1 MDEADLDQTRLRKR
15 QVEVLT
21 RALSQFVALKSSGE
35 GWEPVA
41 PAAGRWAPHTGAG
54 GDVGVQMGKRAVV
67 DSANKRSDIYRMTAS
82 IPLDPGVSRDTQ
94 GPFSAYLSELRDWQ
108 AVLECP
114 GIRSMWNYFL
124 SSSSTLE
131 MLDANTT
138 ITRSILRSPV
148 PGRTKEFA
156 HQRDLLTVE
165 TSLVDPTTV
174 VYISTSLPTTLDD
187 PAYLREEPPFKR
199 VHSDLWAWC
208 VEIAT
213 PIDAVS
219 MTPQLRSAGGGESL
233 LRRNKPRVCVQVTCF
248 MHLEL
253 GSWKSQNALACSAAA
268 YLIPS
273 LVAHLRLLGAPP
285 RLARIGPSISIDRRD
300 WSRSSTGED
309 QTLSAPTWVVA
320 YSVMANCGLCTPQPG
335 QQQPVS
341 EQPIIARIL
350 DLETSS
356 SSTNGTPQPNKGASA
371 SPPPMHTRKVSSLSS
386 YLSSSL
392 RRRQGEAAV
401 LGTHGGGIVR
411 DGEEVALVA
420 TRARLGDSMVEFVVD
435 ASRWHIE
442 GFSVDIRLEVTGN
455 SCSIQQFFTSVTR
468 MQAAVPELF
477 TGLQL
482 GFSIDEFLAAHPV
495 DSLGRRR
502 PAKQGQWEHGVL
514 AELAGRLLVRC
525 FSIASQQN
533 SKRRYLVRIMNPP
546 VGIVST
552 VAFGDREDSSLES
565 AADRAYSVSVS
576 VRKSSQANR
585 DGEAG
590 LHVNGHAVEVT
601 PFSLDPTATVSS
613 KPHSSRPNTAPPA
626 NAYPRSLPNARS
638 NTPMPAVAG
647 VTSTPLGATPVP
659 DAASSDTLVYERS
672 RRGSSGTTSAYVIAS
687 ETPEMATDAETG
699 RSQADVE
706 MQAVPLIRLRQ
717 ASQVPASQWK
727 SMGLAAAGGIAIS
740 RTDLSA
746 ALTAPTL
753 MNQTDEPRQPV
764 ASASRSSSASVDSS
778 NDSTAAVAAV
788 VPAEHRVDGTVLRA
802 EASVEGWTV
811 FDVFSALS
819 LGGSH
824 MEKVS
829 GLWASARQVEQVSA
843 NAAVHYYQSAGT
855 WATSVRDAVV
865 CRSWSSNQ
873 RSRIEVAECSVDAL
887 PYELPAIEST
897 RSAVRADLGLS
908 AWVLEKSTHQQPAAD
923 TGGSARLSLKMLT
936 NSIGELGPRTDEGR
950 LRSES
955 LTTGSAAMDAEFE
968 NQRRKQHVVR
978 ITHYV
983 KYNPGGWMDRVAELA
998 DQTAAVVGAGE
1009 SAAVV
1014 RDITH
1019 LVNHLDACGAQPA
1032 AVWTRNAHVMSTGVE
1047 TDGVC
1052 FDYRLATWGAPS
1064 KRQTAGGSSAASSYR
1079 QAPNVGGLGPMAA
1092 NDEMEFVEAEFRI
1105 EHRVWAHGARAD
1117 GTERGAAS
1125 VEVAVEPF
1133 YAESTRVACFVD
1145 PEADPHATRVRVR
1158 HHRAQLLPRVE
1169 EDEGAIVMAWP
1180 TVRVSIVRKLG
1191 SSNPSEVAGRGGASS
1206 LVAPQRTGSL
1216 LMLPWS
1222 VPPRVAVN
1230 GVAVRVRYLRRDDSV
1245 RGFYARCQSVSAS
1258 EGPRLARDAPLSGAL
1273 FIERL
1278 PEPLPSAAVRP
1289 PQSQPSIRSS
1299 YRRGSAA
1306 TAAQSPMVIQNYT
1319 VIHGP
1324 LSDSR
1329 LVTPTQFAHTMRH
1342 VFADIRHQI
1351 ERLDAQSPRAKWEQ
1365 LAATSDVRS
1374 NASLRTAIAGDDI
1387 TTDGGWDRR
1396 PLGEYGE
1403 VFERVDLR
1411 LHSDIPVTVA
1421 VDVLQGISARCVA
1434 QVLYGGRA
1442 TWDHVLFSGR
1452 RTLESVSSAVD
1463 ICYALVHAPP
1473 FCDRRDALTVVAFEQ
1488 APFLSA
1494 RQRLRN
1500 WQQQATRGC
1509 SAGLGD
1515 YADPAFTLVEAS
1527 VPGSQPLATATRAQ
1541 VALYAVRV
1549 EPIDAY
1555 ERVSSARNYAYPAC
1569 RVTVAC
1575 CVDLAGNVPLAL
1587 RRATSARVPELHIA
1601 QIAAMCRQPMDPYV
1615 VAPSPYPSLMPSA
1628 NRRREY
1634 VAAEATEELVDGLP
1648 VAFYCVMDG
1657 GRAVCESND
1666 GFVTTVNVTRAAI
1679 GKARDAH
1686 MAKWHCLR
1694 KSGQSSDP
1702 EDLPPAFV
1710 VGICDVVVD
1719 SSYSQGCFA
1728 VSVSDDSD
1736 EAELDSPTID
1746 AHSIPCGVWTGSR
1759 LAVYVFALGSQYLV
1773 RTALVGGVEDIED
1786 DVFCIVAIKPSF
1798 GGITVNGQCMRV
1810 HQALPARQSLLFVVG
1825 ASGCVLGACRE
1836 CGNIACAA
1844 DAPPGAPPPVAYAS
1858 DESSDDE
1865 VAEDTGH
1872 AGLGLGLGLGPML
1885 RSSRNSSSSSHAVPA
1900 RSQSPALTP
1909 VAAVQSA
1916 LRQRT
1921 GAKAINARPR
1931 TSSMESIC
1939 SDDKSGGTSLAARA
1953 ALVLVSLAV
1962 FLPVRRLVIGR
1973 NAGTVGRW
1981 LLARTNSVP
1990 VDGARPKKSVL
2001 ALVILAMTAFI
2012 AVASGVALAGL
2023 LGF

>member
-1 MDEADLDQTRLRKR
+1 MDEVDLDQTRLRKR
-15 QVEVLT
+15 QLEVLT

-54 GDVGVQMGKRAVV
+54 GDVGVQMGRRTVA
-67 DSANKRSDIYRMTAS
+67 DSTGKRSDIYRMTAS

-174 VYISTSLPTTLDD
+174 VYISTSLPTTPDD
-187 PAYLREEPPFKR
+187 PAYLREELPFKR

-219 MTPQLRSAGGGESL
+219 MTPQLRGGGESL

-300 WSRSSTGED
+300 WSRSSAGE
-309 QTLSAPTWVVA
+309 TLALSAPTWVVA
-320 YSVMANCGLCTPQPG
+320 YSVMANCGLCTPRPG
-335 QQQPVS
+335 QQPVV

-350 DLETSS
+350 DLETSGP
-356 SSTNGTPQPNKGASA
+356 STNGTTQPNTGASA
-371 SPPPMHTRKVSSLSS
+371 LPPPVHTRKVSSLSS

-392 RRRQGEAAV
+392 RRRQGEAAA

-442 GFSVDIRLEVTGN
+442 GFSADIRLEVTGN
-455 SCSIQQFFTSVTR
+455 SCSIQQFFASVTK

-477 TGLQL
+477 TSSQL

-495 DSLGRRR
+495 DSPDRRR
-502 PAKQGQWEHGVL
+502 PTKQGQWERSML

-546 VGIVST
+546 VGVVSAA
-552 VAFGDREDSSLES
+552 AFGDREESSLES

-576 VRKSSQANR
+576 VRKCSESNR

-590 LHVNGHAVEVT
+590 LRVNGHAMEVT
-601 PFSLDPTATVSS
+601 PFSLDPTVTVS
-613 KPHSSRPNTAPPA
+613 KPHSSRANTAPPA
-626 NAYPRSLPNARS
+626 NIYPRSTPNARS
-638 NTPMPAVAG
+638 NTPSPAVAG
-647 VTSTPLGATPVP
+647 VTSTPLGSTPVP
-659 DAASSDTLVYERS
+659 DAVSSDTLVYESS
-672 RRGSSGTTSAYVIAS
+672 RRGSSGTTSAYIIAS
-687 ETPEMATDAETG
+687 ETPEVATDGEAG

-706 MQAVPLIRLRQ
+706 MQVVPLIRLHQ
-717 ASQVPASQWK
+717 ASHVPASQWK
-727 SMGLAAAGGIAIS
+727 SVGLAAAGGIAIS

-746 ALTAPTL
+746 TSTTPTL
-753 MNQTDEPRQPV
+753 TSQTVEPRQPA
-764 ASASRSSSASVDSS
+764 ASASRSSSASIDSS
-778 NDSTAAVAAV
+778 NDSTAAAAV

-819 LGGSH
+819 LSGSH

-897 RSAVRADLGLS
+897 RNAVRADLGLS
-908 AWVLEKSTHQQPAAD
+908 AWVLEKSTHQQPTGD

-936 NSIGELGPRTDEGR
+936 SSIGELGPRTDEGR
-950 LRSES
+950 LRSGS

-998 DQTAAVVGAGE
+998 DQTAAAVGAGE
-1009 SAAVV
+1009 LAAVA
-1014 RDITH
+1014 RDVTQ
-1019 LVNHLDACGAQPA
+1019 LVNHLDAHGAQPA
-1032 AVWTRNAHVMSTGVE
+1032 AVWTRNAHVMSTRVE
-1047 TDGVC
+1047 AGSVC
-1052 FDYRLATWGAPS
+1052 FDYRLATWGAPL
-1064 KRQTAGGSSAASSYR
+1064 KRQTTGGSSAASSYR
-1079 QAPNVGGLGPMAA
+1079 QGPGAGGLGPMAA
-1092 NDEMEFVEAEFRI
+1092 NDEVEFVEAEFRI

-1125 VEVAVEPF
+1125 VEVVVEPF
-1133 YAESTRVACFVD
+1133 YADSTRVACFVD

-1169 EDEGAIVMAWP
+1169 EDEGAMVMAWP
-1180 TVRVSIVRKLG
+1180 TVRVSIARKLG
-1191 SSNPSEVAGRGGASS
+1191 SSNPSDAAGRGGASS
-1206 LVAPQRTGSL
+1206 LVVPQRTGSL

-1230 GVAVRVRYLRRDDSV
+1230 GAAVRVRYLRRDDSV

-1258 EGPRLARDAPLSGAL
+1258 EAPRLARDAPLSGAL

-1299 YRRGSAA
+1299 YRRGSAG
-1306 TAAQSPMVIQNYT
+1306 QSPMVIQNYT
-1319 VIHGP
+1319 VIRGP

-1329 LVTPTQFAHTMRH
+1329 LVTPIQFARGMRH
-1342 VFADIRHQI
+1342 LFADIRHQI
-1351 ERLDAQSPRAKWEQ
+1351 ERLDAQSARAKWEQ
-1365 LAATSDVRS
+1365 LAAASDVRS

-1387 TTDGGWDRR
+1387 TDGGWDRR

-1403 VFERVDLR
+1403 VFERVDQR

-1421 VDVLQGISARCVA
+1421 VDVLQGVSAQRVA
-1434 QVLYGGRA
+1434 QAIYGGRA
-1442 TWDHVLFSGR
+1442 TWDQVLFSER

-1463 ICYALVHAPP
+1463 ICYALVHTPP
-1473 FCDRRDALTVVAFEQ
+1473 FCDKRDALTVVTFEQ
-1488 APFLSA
+1488 APFLSS

-1500 WQQQATRGC
+1500 WQNAAKGC

-1515 YADPAFTLVEAS
+1515 YVDPAFTLVEAS

-1555 ERVSSARNYAYPAC
+1555 ERVSAARNYAHPAC
-1569 RVTVAC
+1569 RITVAC

-1601 QIAAMCRQPMDPYV
+1601 QIAALCRLPMDPYV
-1615 VAPSPYPSLMPSA
+1615 VAPSPYPSLMPNA
-1628 NRRREY
+1628 NRRREC
-1634 VAAEATEELVDGLP
+1634 AAVEATEEVVDGLP
-1648 VAFYCVMDG
+1648 VAFYRVVDG
-1657 GRAVCESND
+1657 GGRVVCESND

-1679 GKARDAH
+1679 DKAREAH

-1694 KSGQSSDP
+1694 KSGPSSEP

-1719 SSYSQGCFA
+1719 STYSQGCFA

-1736 EAELDSPTID
+1736 EIEIDSPID
-1746 AHSIPCGVWTGSR
+1746 AHAIPCGVWAGSR
-1759 LAVYVFALGSQYLV
+1759 LAVYVFMLGSQCLV
-1773 RTALVGGVEDIED
+1773 RTTLVGEDIED
-1786 DVFCIVAIKPSF
+1786 DVYCRVAVRPSF
-1798 GGITVNGQCMRV
+1798 GGVTVNGQSMRV
-1810 HQALPARQSLLFVVG
+1810 HRALPARQSLLFVVG
-1825 ASGCVLGACRE
+1825 ASGCVLDACSE

-1844 DAPPGAPPPVAYAS
+1844 DTPGALAPVAYAS

-1865 VAEDTGH
+1865 VAADERM
-1872 AGLGLGLGLGPML
+1872 GLGLGPVL
-1885 RSSRNSSSSSHAVPA
+1885 RSSRNSSNVLPA
-1900 RSQSPALTP
+1900 RSQSPTSPP
-1909 VAAVQSA
+1909 VTVQST

-1921 GAKAINARPR
+1921 GVRVINAR
-1931 TSSMESIC
+1931 TFVDSTLG
-1939 SDDKSGGTSLAARA
+1939 DKGGGTSLAARA
-1953 ALVLVSLAV
+1953 ALALVSLAV
-1962 FLPVRRLVIGR
+1962 FLPVRRLVVGES
-1973 NAGTVGRW
+1973 TVGRW
-1981 LLARTNSVP
+1981 LLARTNSLP
-1990 VDGARPKKSVL
+1990 VDGAGTKKSVL
-2001 ALVILAMTAFI
+2001 ALIVLAMTALVAG
-2012 AVASGVALAGL
+2012 AVGVALAGL